1 MSDINGHFD
10 GRRVLADLNTLRA
23 IGAYKTGVHKP
34 TFSEPHIRSL
44 DWLAQRL
51 PEAGL
56 TATIDGIGNVL
67 GISAKPGP
75 KLLAGSHLESQNHAG
90 WLDGPLGVIYAL
102 EAARVLNSDTS
113 VNGAVEVAAWC
124 DEEGHFG
131 HFLGSRSYVGAV
143 TEADI
148 DAARDRSS
156 DRTMRQALQDAGL
169 AGRPRLQAE
178 PGRHIGYL
186 EAHIEQGETLES
198 SGLKIGVV
206 TSIVGIWQYRIA
218 FTGEQN
224 HAGTTRMAIR
234 KDAGLAL
241 ARFCVAIDDSFP
253 ALCGP
258 RTVWTTGRIALD
270 PGAPSII
277 PGGAEMLFQI
287 RDDDPNVIARLEAHL
302 RRLAAEVTA
311 QGRCSVEV
319 ERLRTGVPAIMNTA
333 FQDAIEAASASF
345 AGGKSVRMPS
355 GAGHDAQTLATIMP
369 SAMLFVPSI
378 GGISHHWTENTDDA
392 DIVMGAEVFVE
403 ACRRLLTQ
411 AAQGAIAPR

>member
-1 MSDINGHFD
+1 MSDINARFD
-10 GRRVLADLNTLRA
+10 GRRVLADLNALRA

-51 PEAGL
+51 PEAAL
-56 TATIDGIGNVL
+56 TATIDGIGNVI
-67 GISAKPGP
+67 GSSAKAGP

-102 EAARVLNSDTS
+102 EAARVLNPDGN

-143 TEADI
+143 AEADI

-156 DRTMRQALQDAGL
+156 DRAMRQALQAAGL

-186 EAHIEQGETLES
+186 EAHIEQGEALES

-218 FTGEQN
+218 FTGAQN

-258 RTVWTTGRIALD
+258 RTVWTTGRITLD

-287 RDDDPNVIARLEAHL
+287 RDDDPAVVVRLEAHL
-302 RRLAAEVTA
+302 HHMAAEVTA
-311 QGRCSVEV
+311 EGRCGVEV
-319 ERLRTGVPAIMNTA
+319 ERIRTGVPAMMNAA

-369 SAMLFVPSI
+369 SGMLFVPSI
-378 GGISHHWTENTDDA
+378 GGISHHWSENTDDA
-392 DIVMGAEVFVE
+392 DIATGAEVFVE
-403 ACRRLLTQ
+403 TCRRLL
-411 AAQGAIAPR
+411 AQGGAALR